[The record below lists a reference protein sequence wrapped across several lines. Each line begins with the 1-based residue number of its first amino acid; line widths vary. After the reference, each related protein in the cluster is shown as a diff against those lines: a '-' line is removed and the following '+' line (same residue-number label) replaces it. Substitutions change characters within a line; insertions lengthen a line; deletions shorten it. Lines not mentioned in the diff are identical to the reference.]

1 MMRQGV
7 AEEGREMVQTH
18 LETVSESPMM
28 VNERRGLVMATKF
41 FFCVSRMIVD
51 IFGWRALMGE

>member
-1 MMRQGV
+1 
-7 AEEGREMVQTH
+7 MVQTH

-41 FFCVSRMIVD
+41 FFCISRMIVD
-51 IFGWRALMGE
+51 FLGFMECACDIWQWSVQI